1 MTDGIARV
9 ASASA
14 VVEKFLGWI
23 PCLALQLSRRSILT
37 EETLH
42 RLRQQLAQMGLDL
55 MPHTPLRFGIQA
67 KLLKVLALSAILRCN
82 DPELEG
88 SWWHRK
94 ISPEIEQRVA
104 VRYQLQRPAR
114 PWRTMSGKAFRPDQL
129 RVAFP
134 RNAFGSVLP
143 LLAQHGLSFYR
154 HTVTTTSHHDYGYNI
169 QGLRL
174 QVTTLFCVFFGFE
187 LCLRASLA
195 TPLAPDDEDQNTD
208 EIPG

>member
-1 MTDGIARV
+1 MPCASTFSSPHLDRGNVAPAAAATGADGVGPYAPYPAEV
-9 ASASA
+9 WDPG
-14 VVEKFLGWI
+14 E
-23 PCLALQLSRRSILT
+23 
-37 EETLH
+37 
-42 RLRQQLAQMGLDL
+42 
-55 MPHTPLRFGIQA
+55 
-67 KLLKVLALSAILRCN
+67 ALSAILRCN

-114 PWRTMSGKAFRPDQL
+114 PWRTMSGKAFGPDQL

-187 LCLRASLA
+187 LCPRASLA
-195 TPLAPDDEDQNTD
+195 TPLAPDDEDQTTD